1 MLSKRQSKYFK
12 SLQLKKYRQIEG
24 RFLVEGAKGVEE
36 VLDSSFQVESLIG
49 TNEYLS
55 SLSKA
60 QKDKAK
66 EVLEA
71 KENDLLQIGT
81 FKSNKTAIA
90 VVRVK
95 ESVALSSITD
105 KLILA
110 LDSVNDPGNLGT
122 IIRIADWYG
131 IQTIVCSHDTAD
143 VYNPKV
149 INSTMGSFTRI
160 NLIYTDLKAYLSESG
175 KKVYG
180 ALLEGESI
188 YSTPLGEGIVLMGS
202 ESHGISNELRPLVT
216 NPVKIPGRGG
226 AESLNV
232 AVATAVVL
240 DNFFRD

>member
-12 SLQLKKYRQIEG
+12 SLQLKKYRQVEG

-36 VLDSSFQVESLIG
+36 VLASTYEVESLIG

-55 SLSKA
+55 TLSEALKTKA
-60 QKDKAK
+60 Q

-71 KENDLLQIGT
+71 KENDLVQVGT

-90 VVRVK
+90 VVKMKQPMAV
-95 ESVALSSITD
+95 SSIND
-105 KLILA
+105 PLILA
-110 LDSVNDPGNLGT
+110 LDAVNDPGNLGT

-131 IQTIVCSHDTAD
+131 IRTIICSPDTAD

-149 INSTMGSFTRI
+149 INSTMGSFTRV
-160 NLIYTDLKAYLSESG
+160 NVIYTDLKVYLSQVG

-180 ALLEGESI
+180 ALLEGQSI
-188 YSTPLGEGIVLMGS
+188 YSSPLGEGIILMGS

-216 NPVKIPGRGG
+216 DPIKIPGRGG

-240 DNFFRD
+240 DNFFRN